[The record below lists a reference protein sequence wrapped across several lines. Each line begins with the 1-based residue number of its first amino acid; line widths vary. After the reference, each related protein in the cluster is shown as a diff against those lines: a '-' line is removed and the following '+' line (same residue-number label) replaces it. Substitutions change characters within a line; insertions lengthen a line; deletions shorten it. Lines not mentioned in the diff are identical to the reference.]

1 MRLVS
6 RHFFSDSIDIVSP
19 FVYRKTINAAAAAA
33 AATTTTAAVVWVS
46 NK

>member
-1 MRLVS
+1 VS

-33 AATTTTAAVVWVS
+33 TTTTAAVVWVS

>member
-19 FVYRKTINAAAAAA
+19 FVYRKSMNAAA
-33 AATTTTAAVVWVS
+33 AATTTTAAVAWVS

>member
-33 AATTTTAAVVWVS
+33 TTTTAAVVWVS